1 MNDEGIVVG
10 IDGSDEG
17 IVVGIDGSDEAEAAA
32 LWAADE
38 ASLRGTG
45 VRLLHARQ
53 PWPDSVSRVTALET
67 EDSWAEELLTSTAAG
82 LRERRPGLSV
92 STRIATTGP
101 VPALVE
107 AAEAGALLVLG
118 SRALSGTAGYL
129 VGSVGLAVAGVVER
143 PVVLVRATGGVTP
156 EGPVVV
162 GVDARQP
169 ADAVLAFAFEEAAR
183 RGSALTAVYAQQ
195 LPFYAWGPAMVPDLR
210 LSVQP
215 QVERAL
221 EDTLEPWCAKY
232 PEVATTASVVI
243 GSAGLELVR
252 AAAGADLLVVGRRT
266 RRSAMG
272 AHIGGVAHA
281 VLHHSRAPVALVP
294 HT

>member
-1 MNDEGIVVG
+1 MN
-10 IDGSDEG
+10 DEG

-53 PWPDSVSRVTALET
+53 PWPDTVSRIAARET

-143 PVVLVRATGGVTP
+143 PVVLVRATGGVAP

-162 GVDARQP
+162 GIDARQP
-169 ADAVLAFAFEEAAR
+169 ADAVLAFSFEEAAR
-183 RGSALTAVYAQQ
+183 RRVGLTAVYVQQ
-195 LPFYAWGPAMVPDLR
+195 LPFYAWGPAVVPDPR
-210 LSVQP
+210 PGVQP
-215 QVERAL
+215 EIERAL
-221 EDTLEPWCAKY
+221 EDTLALWRAKY
-232 PEVATTASVVI
+232 PEVVTTASVVI

-252 AAAGADLLVVGRRT
+252 TASGGGLVVVGRRT

-272 AHIGGVAHA
+272 AHIGSVAHA
-281 VLHHSRAPVALVP
+281 VLHHSRAPVAVVP
-294 HT
+294 HD

>member
-1 MNDEGIVVG
+1 MNG
-10 IDGSDEG
+10 EG

-45 VRLLHARQ
+45 LRLLHARQ
-53 PWPDSVSRVTALET
+53 PWPDSVSQVTARET
-67 EDSWAEELLTSTAAG
+67 DSWAEELLTSTAAG
-82 LRERRPGLSV
+82 LRERHPGLSV

-143 PVVLVRATGGVTP
+143 PVVLVRAGGDVTP
-156 EGPVVV
+156 EGSVVV
-162 GVDARQP
+162 GIDARQP
-169 ADAVLAFAFEEAAR
+169 ADAVLAFSFEEAAR
-183 RGSALTAVYAQQ
+183 RRVGLTAVYAQQ
-195 LPFYAWGPAMVPDLR
+195 LPFYVWGPAMVPDLR

-215 QVERAL
+215 EIESTL
-221 EDTLEPWCAKY
+221 EDTLDPWRAKY

-252 AAAGADLLVVGRRT
+252 AASGGGLVVVGRRT

-272 AHIGGVAHA
+272 AHIGSVAHA

-294 HT
+294 HD

>member
-10 IDGSDEG
+10 IDGSE
-17 IVVGIDGSDEAEAAA
+17 EAAA
-32 LWAADE
+32 AARWAADE
-38 ASLRGTG
+38 AVLRDTG

-53 PWPDSVSRVTALET
+53 PWPDSVSRVTARKSEG
-67 EDSWAEELLTSTAAG
+67 SWAEELLTSTAAG

-107 AAEAGALLVLG
+107 AAEAGALLALG

-143 PVVLVRATGGVTP
+143 PVVLVRATGGVAP

-169 ADAVLAFAFEEAAR
+169 ADAVLAFSFEEAAR
-183 RGSALTAVYAQQ
+183 RRVGLTAVYAQQ
-195 LPFYAWGPAMVPDLR
+195 LPFYAWGPAMVPDPR
-210 LSVQP
+210 ISVQS

-221 EDTLEPWCAKY
+221 EDTLEPWRAKC
-232 PEVATTASVVI
+232 PEVATAASVVI
-243 GSAGLELVR
+243 GPAGPELVR
-252 AAAGADLLVVGRRT
+252 AASGGGLVVLGRRT

-272 AHIGGVAHA
+272 AHIGSVAHA
-281 VLHHSRAPVALVP
+281 VLHHSRTPVVLVP
-294 HT
+294 HD

>member
-1 MNDEGIVVG
+1 MNHEGIVVG
-10 IDGSDEG
+10 IDGSE
-17 IVVGIDGSDEAEAAA
+17 EAAA
-32 LWAADE
+32 AARWAADE
-38 ASLRGTG
+38 AVLRDTG

-53 PWPDSVSRVTALET
+53 PWPDSVSRVTARKS

-107 AAEAGALLVLG
+107 AAEAGALLALG

-143 PVVLVRATGGVTP
+143 PVVLVRATDGVAP

-169 ADAVLAFAFEEAAR
+169 ADAVLAFSFEEAAR
-183 RGSALTAVYAQQ
+183 RRVGLTAVYAQQ
-195 LPFYAWGPAMVPDLR
+195 LPFYAWGPAMVPDPR
-210 LSVQP
+210 ISVQS

-221 EDTLEPWCAKY
+221 EDTLEPWRAKC
-232 PEVATTASVVI
+232 PEVATAASVVI
-243 GSAGLELVR
+243 GPAGPELVR
-252 AAAGADLLVVGRRT
+252 AASGGGLVVVGRRT
-266 RRSAMG
+266 RRPAMG
-272 AHIGGVAHA
+272 AHIGSVAHA
-281 VLHHSRAPVALVP
+281 VLHHSRAPVVLVP
-294 HT
+294 HD

>member
-1 MNDEGIVVG
+1 MN
-10 IDGSDEG
+10 DEG

-45 VRLLHARQ
+45 LRLLHARQ
-53 PWPDSVSRVTALET
+53 PWPDSVSRVTVRET
-67 EDSWAEELLTSTAAG
+67 DSWAEELLTSTAAG
-82 LRERRPGLSV
+82 LRERHPGLSV

-143 PVVLVRATGGVTP
+143 PVVLVRAGGDVTP
-156 EGPVVV
+156 EGSVVV
-162 GVDARQP
+162 GIDARQP
-169 ADAVLAFAFEEAAR
+169 ADAVLAFSFAEAAR
-183 RGSALTAVYAQQ
+183 RRVGLTAVYAQQ
-195 LPFYAWGPAMVPDLR
+195 LPFYVWGPAMVPDLR

-215 QVERAL
+215 EIERTL
-221 EDTLEPWCAKY
+221 EDTLDHWRAKH

-252 AAAGADLLVVGRRT
+252 AASGGGLVVVGRRT

-272 AHIGGVAHA
+272 THIGSVAHA

-294 HT
+294 HD